1 MKTSL
6 IVICIF
12 CAIVTFGIMGSDDLY
27 DSFEMFFAKFESFA
41 MTIDGVVDIPAN
53 VEQASQTVSGFFS
66 MLWDGFKS
74 IFVDPI
80 VDLFGGGSD
89 NLTKPIG

>member
-1 MKTSL
+1 MKTAL

-41 MTIDGVVDIPAN
+41 STIEGVVDIPAN
-53 VEQASQTVSGFFS
+53 VEQASQIVSGFFS
-66 MLWDGFKS
+66 TLWDGFKM

-80 VDLFGGGSD
+80 ANLFGGSG
-89 NLTKPIG
+89 NLSKPIG

>member
-12 CAIVTFGIMGSDDLY
+12 CAIVSFGIMGSDDLY

-41 MTIDGVVDIPAN
+41 LTFDGVVAIPDK
-53 VEQASQTVSGFFS
+53 VEQAGQTVSGFFS
-66 MLWDGFKS
+66 VLWEGFKS

-80 VDLFGGGSD
+80 VDWINGSD
-89 NLTKPIG
+89 NLTRPIG

>member
-1 MKTSL
+1 MKTAL

-12 CAIVTFGIMGSDDLY
+12 CAVVTFGIMGSDDLY

-41 MTIDGVVDIPAN
+41 MTLDGVADIPAN
-53 VEQASQTVSGFFS
+53 VEQAGQTVSGFFS

-80 VDLFGGGSD
+80 VDWVSGSD

>member
-1 MKTSL
+1 MKTAL

-27 DSFEMFFAKFESFA
+27 DSFEMFFAKFEDLA
-41 MTIDGVVDIPAN
+41 LTIDGVVDIPAN
-53 VEQASQTVSGFFS
+53 VEQASQTASGFFS
-66 MLWDGFKS
+66 MLWEGFKS

-80 VDLFGGGSD
+80 VDLFGGSD
-89 NLTKPIG
+89 NLIKPIG

>member
-12 CAIVTFGIMGSDDLY
+12 CAIVSFGIMGSDDLY
-27 DSFEMFFAKFESFA
+27 DSFEMFFAKFEDFA
-41 MTIDGVVDIPAN
+41 LTIDGVVDIPAN
-53 VEQASQTVSGFFS
+53 IENASQTVSGFFS
-66 MLWDGFKS
+66 VLWDGFKS

-80 VDLFGGGSD
+80 VGLFGGSG
-89 NLTKPIG
+89 NLSKPIG